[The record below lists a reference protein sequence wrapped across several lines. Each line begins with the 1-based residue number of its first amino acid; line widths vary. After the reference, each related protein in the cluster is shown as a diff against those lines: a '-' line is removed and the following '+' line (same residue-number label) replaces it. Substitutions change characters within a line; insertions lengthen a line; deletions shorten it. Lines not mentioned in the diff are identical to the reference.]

1 MLRNCPPVLGVVRV
15 LLGMTRCVGN
25 WRGVGQASP
34 GRVRLCVITCLNQV
48 VCQSTLSNKCAV
60 SRGVL
65 LFYLFIFEWI
75 WMLRRHGLG
84 GADGPRS
91 PPVLCRRAT
100 GSGVYVAQY
109 GAFWVYSPACALPI
123 SQNNK
128 TPRPQERSKHWTTTC
143 CPPVKR
149 KRKGRRRR
157 RRAEKRE
164 TPLLLQT
171 RTPWWR
177 RGQFSLLVP
186 TARSRRVELVVWPQV

>member
-84 GADGPRS
+84 GAVGL
-91 PPVLCRRAT
+91 VLR
-100 GSGVYVAQY
+100 QY
-109 GAFWVYSPACALPI
+109 CVV
-123 SQNNK
+123 
-128 TPRPQERSKHWTTTC
+128 E
-143 CPPVKR
+143 
-149 KRKGRRRR
+149 
-157 RRAEKRE
+157 
-164 TPLLLQT
+164 
-171 RTPWWR
+171 R
-177 RGQFSLLVP
+177 RGAACVLPSMVP
-186 TARSRRVELVVWPQV
+186 FGCTHPLAAHCLPKTTKHPDRQNGLNIGQQHAAPR